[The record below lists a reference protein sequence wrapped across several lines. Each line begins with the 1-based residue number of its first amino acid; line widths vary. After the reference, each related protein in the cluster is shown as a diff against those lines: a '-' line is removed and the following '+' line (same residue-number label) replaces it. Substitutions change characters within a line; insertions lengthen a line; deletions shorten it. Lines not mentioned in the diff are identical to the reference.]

1 MAKEAKTKTLAVD
14 FEYDGLSMQ
23 VTDVVKD
30 YEFEDAVKAL
40 ANQVNLL
47 QSNAD
52 IDVGMD

>member
-40 ANQVNLL
+40 ANQVKLL